1 MKVILTLH
9 LSLITL
15 HLIFFYFFLKRHFIF
30 LNSFNICYK
39 PTAETTR
46 VESKLISKQLHHP
59 PKSLELRLESPI
71 ICDRTSIRYDLCS
84 INGPTV
90 LDPTT
95 STFFTMNSTETPLVE
110 RIRPYPRKFE
120 DLIMADIKN
129 FTLTVGPRIP
139 MCRVQH
145 NAPALVFTAGGY
157 TGNFWHDFNDGFI
170 PLFITA
176 NTIFPDQDFVIVV
189 SEAPKWWPSKYADLL
204 RMFTNHPIV
213 NLGSDTT
220 THCFPS
226 AKLGLI
232 SHGFM
237 IINQT
242 LIPNS
247 KTYMNF
253 RELLGK
259 AYNQLAQI
267 QTKIFTSKPTN
278 PRPRLVLAS
287 RRQATG
293 RTIMNQAQVI
303 RLIKKVGFDVVVFE
317 PKTKTSLQESYALL
331 NSSHAFVGV
340 HGAALTHSLFL
351 RPGAVFVQV
360 VPIGIGWAAEAFF
373 GRVAKG
379 LNLEYIEYKIGVEE
393 SSLVDKFGK
402 DSLLVRDPFA
412 LQKRGWPPEVMNTY
426 LKEQNVKLDLVR
438 FKRYLK
444 KAFKKAKRFM
454 DNEGY

>member
-1 MKVILTLH
+1 MKTKKRV
-9 LSLITL
+9 LITVASL
-15 HLIFFYFFLKRHFIF
+15 GLFFIAFQISGSSTSRF
-30 LNSFNICYK
+30 LNNAAFPAKIR
-39 PTAETTR
+39 ETTR
-46 VESKLISKQLHHP
+46 EESKLISEQIFTDLP
-59 PKSLELRLESPI
+59 ESPI
-71 ICDRTSIRYDLCS
+71 VCDRTSIRYDLCS

-90 LDPTT
+90 LDSAT
-95 STFFTMNSTETPLVE
+95 STFFTMNSTGPPLME
-110 RIRPYPRKFE
+110 IIRPYPRKFE
-120 DLIMADIKN
+120 DLIMAHIKN
-129 FTLTVGPRIP
+129 LTLTVGPRIP
-139 MCRVQH
+139 SCRVQH
-145 NAPALVFTAGGY
+145 DAPALVFTAGGY
-157 TGNFWHDFNDGFI
+157 TGNFWHDFNDGFV

-204 RMFTNHPIV
+204 RTFTNHPII

-226 AKLGLI
+226 AKIGLI

-242 LIPNS
+242 MIPNS
-247 KTYMNF
+247 KTYLNF
-253 RELLGK
+253 RGLLSK
-259 AYNQLAQI
+259 AFSQQAQVQI
-267 QTKIFTSKPTN
+267 ITPKLTK
-278 PRPRLVLAS
+278 PRPLLVLAS
-287 RRQATG
+287 RRHATG
-293 RTIMNQAQVI
+293 RSIMNQAQVI

-317 PKTKTSLQESYALL
+317 PKTKTPLQESYALL

-373 GRVAKG
+373 GRVAMG
-379 LNLEYIEYKIGVEE
+379 LNLEYFEYKIEVEE
-393 SSLVDKFGK
+393 STLKDKYGK

-412 LQKRGWPPEVMNTY
+412 LLKTGWPPEVMDIY

-444 KAFKKAKRFM
+444 KTFKKATRFM
-454 DNEGY
+454 ENNG